1 MAQERKLMRRTAEF
15 RKYCPPDFRLDLLSA
30 GLLELFVR
38 SPRNQIHF
46 NGTTNF
52 WEYCD
57 SLYFTLY
64 LPVTI
69 KVTKLNQLKELK

>member
-1 MAQERKLMRRTAEF
+1 MRRTAEF
-15 RKYCPPDFRLDLLSA
+15 RKYCPPDFRLDLLPA

-52 WEYCD
+52 WNIATA
-57 SLYFTLY
+57 FTLSCIYQQIQRYNKCQRNSY
-64 LPVTI
+64 LRY
-69 KVTKLNQLKELK
+69 